1 MVQTSAAWI
10 GSGVSAVRQIP
21 SRHGSSR
28 GLRPSLATLLDLMGE
43 PVALLAANGDL
54 LHQNRA
60 LEDLLSDSTDRTLLT
75 ARLAEVARESKIDSR
90 QLHQSTAQTP
100 GQRFTLDVHRLE
112 MDLLWPAGTVLIRII
127 PIHSQILDAG
137 QLAIAFGLTRRQ
149 AEVAVLLAQGYRN
162 RELALVLAISPHTA
176 RRHTEQV
183 LARLGVST
191 RAKAACLLGAPR
203 VYSA

>member
-1 MVQTSAAWI
+1 MVQSNAAWI
-10 GSGVSAVRQIP
+10 GSGGSPVRQIP
-21 SRHGSSR
+21 SRHSTSR
-28 GLRPSLATLLDLMGE
+28 GLRPSLAALLDLMGE
-43 PVALLAANGDL
+43 PVALLAPNGDF

-60 LEDLLSDSTDRTLLT
+60 LEDLLSDSTDRPLLVS
-75 ARLAEVARESKIDSR
+75 RLAEVARESRMDYR
-90 QLHQSTAQTP
+90 QLRQSAAQTP

-112 MDLLWPAGTVLIRII
+112 MDLLWPAGTVLIRLIA
-127 PIHSQILDAG
+127 IHRPALDAS

-162 RELALVLAISPHTA
+162 RELALALTISPHTA

-191 RAKAACLLGAPR
+191 RAKAACLLGAPQ
-203 VYSA
+203 VYST